1 MSPKTRAKMGS
12 RGVSS
17 VFTAVVMALTIAVVI
32 AAIAV
37 SWPMMKSNFDK
48 SSWSGSM
55 GLYKIGFTY
64 TKSGAYAYA
73 QNNVVAELNDTPG
86 FVGYCIAYKY
96 NATTAIYSCPSN
108 QPDYQR

>member
-1 MSPKTRAKMGS
+1 MSPKTRARVRNS
-12 RGVSS
+12 GVSS
-17 VFTAVVMALTIAVVI
+17 VFTAVVL
-32 AAIAV
+32 AIAV
-37 SWPMMKSNFDK
+37 AVGIAAVAITWPMIKSNFDK

-73 QNNVVAELNDTPG
+73 QNGVSAPLNGTPG
-86 FVGYCIAYKY
+86 FVGYCIAYQY

-108 QPDYQR
+108 QPSYQR

>member
-1 MSPKTRAKMGS
+1 MHPRTKARIRN

-17 VFTAVVMALTIAVVI
+17 VFLAVVL
-32 AAIAV
+32 AIAV
-37 SWPMMKSNFDK
+37 AVGIAAVAITWPMIKSNFDK

-108 QPDYQR
+108 QPAG

>member
-1 MSPKTRAKMGS
+1 MSPKIRARVGN
-12 RGVSS
+12 RGISS
-17 VFTAVVMALTIAVVI
+17 VFTAVIMALTIAAVI

-55 GLYKIGFTY
+55 GLYKVGFTY
-64 TKSGAYAYA
+64 TKSGAYAYT
-73 QNNVVAELNDTPG
+73 QNGVSAPLNGTPG
-86 FVGYCIAYKY
+86 FVGYCIAYQY

-108 QPDYQR
+108 QPSYQR

>member
-12 RGVSS
+12 RGISS
-17 VFTAVVMALTIAVVI
+17 VFTAVIMALTIAAVI

-48 SSWSGSM
+48 SSWAGSM
-55 GLYKIGFTY
+55 SLYKVGFTY

-73 QNNVVAELNDTPG
+73 QNGVSAPLNGTPG
-86 FVGYCIAYKY
+86 FVGYCIAYQY

-108 QPDYQR
+108 QPAG

>member
-1 MSPKTRAKMGS
+1 MTTKTRARRS

-17 VFTAVVMALTIAVVI
+17 VFTAVVL
-32 AAIAV
+32 AIAV
-37 SWPMMKSNFDK
+37 AVGIAAVAITWPMIKSNFDK

-73 QNNVVAELNDTPG
+73 QNGVSAPLNGTPG
-86 FVGYCIAYKY
+86 FVGYCIAYQY

-108 QPDYQR
+108 QPSYQR

>member
-12 RGVSS
+12 RGISS
-17 VFTAVVMALTIAVVI
+17 VFTAVIMALAIAAVI

-73 QNNVVAELNDTPG
+73 QNGVSAPLSSSPSP
-86 FVGYCIAYKY
+86 VGYCLAYQV

-108 QPDYQR
+108 QPTG

>member
-1 MSPKTRAKMGS
+1 MSPKTRARVRN

-17 VFTAVVMALTIAVVI
+17 VFTAVVL
-32 AAIAV
+32 AIAV
-37 SWPMMKSNFDK
+37 AVGIAAVAITWPMIKSNFDK

-108 QPDYQR
+108 QPAG

>member
-1 MSPKTRAKMGS
+1 MTTAKARN
-12 RGVSS
+12 RGISS
-17 VFTAVVMALTIAVVI
+17 VFTAVIMALTIAAVI
-32 AAIAV
+32 VAIAV
-37 SWPMMKSNFDK
+37 SWPMIKSNFDK

-73 QNNVVAELNDTPG
+73 QNGVSAPLSSSPSP
-86 FVGYCIAYKY
+86 VGYCLAYQV

-108 QPDYQR
+108 QPAG

>member
-1 MSPKTRAKMGS
+1 MSPKIRARVGN
-12 RGVSS
+12 RGISS
-17 VFTAVVMALTIAVVI
+17 VFTAVIMALTIAAVI

-55 GLYKIGFTY
+55 GLYKVGFTY
-64 TKSGAYAYA
+64 TKSGAYAYT
-73 QNNVVAELNDTPG
+73 QNGVSAPLNGTPG
-86 FVGYCIAYKY
+86 FVGYCIAYQY

-108 QPDYQR
+108 QPAG